1 MNHISTNTLFITLG
15 LLILLSAFFS
25 SSETGLMSLNRY
37 RLKYLAEKGSRG
49 AKLAMKLLDRPD
61 RLLGLILL
69 CNNFVNILATSI
81 ATLLALRYFGEA
93 GIAIA
98 TGLLTFVI
106 LIFAEVAPKTLAAL
120 HPERIAFL
128 AAYIYTPLL
137 KAVYPLVYIVNV
149 IANSLLR
156 LISVNPEKTSN
167 QGVSVDELR
176 SVVMET
182 SQMVPQKHQDMLL
195 GLLNLE
201 NATVDDIMV
210 PRNEI
215 TALDLN
221 ENWDDIIDD
230 LTTCQ
235 RTRLP
240 VYRGDIN
247 NIIGIIHMRRVI
259 NLLSRDELTKENLE
273 PQIREAYFIPEGTSL
288 YQQLINFQKNK
299 RRTALAVDEYGDIQG
314 LVTLEDILEE
324 VVGEFTT
331 DSPVNQNNIIK
342 QDDDSFLI
350 AANTHIREINRSLDI
365 SLPTDGPKTLNGL
378 ILELLQSIPTPG
390 TSLLIANH
398 PVEVIKTQ
406 NNAVQMARL
415 MPSLDADKKHLDE
428 DTGDNQNADIE
439 NTDHEGVDSDGKN

>member
-1 MNHISTNTLFITLG
+1 MNHLSDSTLFITLG

-49 AKLAMKLLDRPD
+49 AKLAKCLLERPD

-69 CNNFVNILATSI
+69 GNNFVNILASAI
-81 ATLLALRYFGEA
+81 ATILALRHFGEA

-120 HPERIAFL
+120 HPERIAFP

-137 KAVYPLVYIVNV
+137 KAIYPLVYIVNF

-156 LISVNPEKTSN
+156 VIGVNPEKTTSE
-167 QGVSVDELR
+167 GVSVEELR
-176 SVVMET
+176 SVVMEAN
-182 SQMVPQKHQDMLL
+182 QLVPQKHQDMLL

-201 NATVDDIMV
+201 HASVDDIMV

-215 TALDLN
+215 TGLDLN
-221 ENWDDIIDD
+221 ENWDDIVDD

-240 VYRGDIN
+240 VYRDDIN
-247 NIIGIIHMRRVI
+247 NLIGIIHMRRVI
-259 NLLSRDELTKENLE
+259 NLLSRNELTKENLE
-273 PQIREAYFIPEGTSL
+273 SQIRDAYFIPEGTSL

-331 DSPVNQNNIIK
+331 DSPVNQNNIIESA
-342 QDDDSFLI
+342 DGSFLI
-350 AANTHIREINRSLDI
+350 AANTHIREINRSLNI
-365 SLPTDGPKTLNGL
+365 SLPTNGPKTLNGL
-378 ILELLQSIPTPG
+378 ILEHLESIPATG

-398 PVEVIKTQ
+398 PIEVIKTQ

-415 MPSLDADKKHLDE
+415 MPSLNTQDKE
-428 DTGDNQNADIE
+428 T
-439 NTDHEGVDSDGKN
+439 DSDG

>member
-1 MNHISTNTLFITLG
+1 MNDISTTTLLIILA

-37 RLKYLAEKGSRG
+37 RLKHLAEKGSRG
-49 AKLAMKLLDRPD
+49 AQLAQKLLDRPD

-69 CNNFVNILATSI
+69 GNNFVNILASAI
-81 ATLLALRYFGEA
+81 ATFVALRLFGEA

-98 TGLLTFVI
+98 TGLLTFVV

-120 HPERIAFL
+120 YPERIAFP
-128 AAYIYTPLL
+128 AAFVYTPLM
-137 KAVYPLVYIVNV
+137 KAIYPLVYIVNLM
-149 IANSLLR
+149 ANTILKLMG
-156 LISVNPEKTSN
+156 VHPERVQN
-167 QGVSVDELR
+167 DGVSVEELR

-182 SQMVPQKHQDMLL
+182 NQLVPQKHQDMLL

-201 NATVDDIMV
+201 HATVDDIMV

-215 TALDLN
+215 TALDMN

-240 VYRGDIN
+240 VYRDDIN

-259 NLLSRDELTKENLE
+259 NLLTRNELTQENLE
-273 PQIREAYFIPEGTSL
+273 KHIREAYFIPEGTSL

-299 RRTALAVDEYGDIQG
+299 RRTALTVDEYGDIQG

-331 DSPVNQNNIIK
+331 ASPINTSNIIK
-342 QDDDSFLI
+342 QNDGSYLI
-350 AANTHIREINRSLDI
+350 AGGTHIREINRSLDI
-365 SLPTDGPKTLNGL
+365 TLPTDGPKTLNGL
-378 ILELLQSIPTPG
+378 ILEYLESIPTPG
-390 TSLLIANH
+390 TSILLSHH
-398 PVEVIKTQ
+398 PIEVTKTQ

-415 MPSLDADKKHLDE
+415 MPSIKPIDDE
-428 DTGDNQNADIE
+428 LEDSSANNPQEKPNGE
-439 NTDHEGVDSDGKN
+439 N

>member
-1 MNHISTNTLFITLG
+1 MSHLSDGALYLILG

-37 RLKYLAEKGSRG
+37 RLKFLAEKGSRG
-49 AKLAMKLLDRPD
+49 AKLAMRLLERPD

-69 CNNFVNILATSI
+69 GNNFVNILASAI
-81 ATLLALRYFGEA
+81 ATILALRHFGEA

-98 TGLLTFVI
+98 TGALTFVI

-120 HPERIAFL
+120 HPERIAFP
-128 AAYIYTPLL
+128 AAYVYTPLL
-137 KAVYPLVYIVNV
+137 KAIYPLVLIVNS
-149 IANSLLR
+149 IANTLLKAFG
-156 LISVNPEKTSN
+156 VNPEKTET
-167 QGVSVDELR
+167 QGVSVEELR
-176 SVVMET
+176 SVVMEANKL
-182 SQMVPQKHQDMLL
+182 VPQKHQDMLL

-201 NATVDDIMV
+201 HATVDDIMV

-215 TALDLN
+215 TALNLS
-221 ENWDDIIDD
+221 ENWDDLIDD

-240 VYRGDIN
+240 VYRDDIN
-247 NIIGIIHMRRVI
+247 NLVGIIHMRRVI
-259 NLLSRDELTKENLE
+259 NLLSRNELTKENLE
-273 PQIREAYFIPEGTSL
+273 SQIREAYFIPEGTSL

-331 DSPVNQNNIIK
+331 DSPVNNNNIIA
-342 QDDDSFLI
+342 QDDGSYLI
-350 AANTHIREINRSLDI
+350 SANTHIREINRSLNI
-365 SLPTDGPKTLNGL
+365 SLPSDGPKTLNGL
-378 ILELLQSIPTPG
+378 LLEQLQSIPTTG
-390 TSLLIANH
+390 TSILIANH
-398 PVEVIKTQ
+398 PIEVIKTQ

-415 MPSLDADKKHLDE
+415 MPRLISDDE
-428 DTGDNQNADIE
+428 SSETE
-439 NTDHEGVDSDGKN
+439 STSSTD

>member
-1 MNHISTNTLFITLG
+1 MNHISTSSLFITLG
-15 LLILLSAFFS
+15 LLILLSGFFS

-37 RLKYLAEKGSRG
+37 RLKHQAKKGSRG
-49 AKLAMKLLDRPD
+49 ARLALKLLDRPD

-69 CNNFVNILATSI
+69 GNNFVNILASAI
-81 ATLLALRYFGEA
+81 ATILALRLFGEA

-120 HPERIAFL
+120 HPERIAFP

-137 KAVYPLVYIVNV
+137 KAIYPLVYIVNL
-149 IANSLLR
+149 IANSLLK
-156 LISVNPEKTSN
+156 IFGVDPDKKQHDGFSVE
-167 QGVSVDELR
+167 ELR

-182 SQMVPQKHQDMLL
+182 SQLVPQKHQDMLL

-201 NATVDDIMV
+201 HATVDDIIV

-221 ENWDDIIDD
+221 ESWDEIIDD

-240 VYRGDIN
+240 VYRDDIN
-247 NIIGIIHMRRVI
+247 NIVGIIHMRQVI
-259 NLLSRDELTKENLE
+259 NLLTRDELTLENLE
-273 PQIREAYFIPEGTSL
+273 NQIREAYFIPEGTSL
-288 YQQLINFQKNK
+288 YQQLVNFQKNK
-299 RRTALAVDEYGDIQG
+299 RRTALTVDEYGDVQG

-324 VVGEFTT
+324 IVGEFTT
-331 DSPVNQNNIIK
+331 DSPINNSNIIK
-342 QDDDSFLI
+342 NNDGSYLI
-350 AANTHIREINRSLDI
+350 SANTHIREINRSLNI
-365 SLPTDGPKTLNGL
+365 SLPTNGPKTLNGL
-378 ILELLQSIPTPG
+378 ILEYLQSIPTPG
-390 TSLLIANH
+390 TSLLIAHH
-398 PVEVIKTQ
+398 PVEVIKTL

-415 MPSLDADKKHLDE
+415 MPSLKTEPDDKEGTATITTDE
-428 DTGDNQNADIE
+428 ELKNNNGE
-439 NTDHEGVDSDGKN
+439 N

>member
-1 MNHISTNTLFITLG
+1 MNNISTTTLFVILG

-37 RLKYLAEKGSRG
+37 RLKHLAEKGNRG
-49 AKLAMKLLDRPD
+49 AKLAQNLLDRPD

-69 CNNFVNILATSI
+69 GNNFVNILASAI
-81 ATLLALRYFGEA
+81 ATFLALRLFGET

-98 TGLLTFVI
+98 TGLLTFVV

-120 HPERIAFL
+120 YPERIAFP
-128 AAYIYTPLL
+128 AAYVYTPLL
-137 KAVYPLVYIVNV
+137 KAIYPLVYVVNLL
-149 IANSLLR
+149 ANTLLKAMG
-156 LISVNPEKTSN
+156 VYPERVQN
-167 QGVSVDELR
+167 DGVSVEELR

-182 SQMVPQKHQDMLL
+182 SQLVPQKHQDMLL

-221 ENWDDIIDD
+221 EDWDEIIDD

-240 VYRGDIN
+240 VYRDDIN

-259 NLLSRDELTKENLE
+259 NLLTRDELTQENLE
-273 PQIREAYFIPEGTSL
+273 KQIREAYFIPEGTSL

-299 RRTALAVDEYGDIQG
+299 RRTALTVDEYGDVQG

-331 DSPVNQNNIIK
+331 ASPINTSNIIE
-342 QDDDSFLI
+342 QDDDSFLV
-350 AANTHIREINRSLDI
+350 AGNTHIREINRSLNI
-365 SLPTDGPKTLNGL
+365 SLPTKGPKTLNGL
-378 ILELLQSIPTPG
+378 ILEHLESIPAPG
-390 TSLLIANH
+390 TSILVANH
-398 PVEVIKTQ
+398 PIEVTKTQ

-415 MPSLDADKKHLDE
+415 LPSIKPDTDDEDGEPNNHNSLDNSN
-428 DTGDNQNADIE
+428 GE
-439 NTDHEGVDSDGKN
+439 N

>member
-1 MNHISTNTLFITLG
+1 MNHIESSTLFIILG

-49 AKLAMKLLDRPD
+49 AKLAQQLLERPD

-69 CNNFVNILATSI
+69 GNNFVNILASAI
-81 ATLLALRYFGEA
+81 ATILALRYFGEA

-98 TGLLTFVI
+98 TGLLTFII

-120 HPERIAFL
+120 HPERIAFP

-137 KAVYPLVYIVNV
+137 KAIYPLVYIVNS

-156 LISVNPEKTSN
+156 IIGVNPENSETE
-167 QGVSVDELR
+167 GVSVEELR

-182 SQMVPQKHQDMLL
+182 SKLVPQKHQDMLL

-215 TALDLN
+215 TALNLN

-240 VYRGDIN
+240 VYRDDIN
-247 NIIGIIHMRRVI
+247 NIIGIIHMRRII
-259 NLLSRDELTKENLE
+259 NLLSRNELTVENLE
-273 PQIREAYFIPEGTSL
+273 QQIRDAYFIPEGTSL
-288 YQQLINFQKNK
+288 YQQLVNFQKNK
-299 RRTALAVDEYGDIQG
+299 RRTALAVDEYGDLQG

-331 DSPVNQNNIIK
+331 DSPVNNNNIIN
-342 QDDDSFLI
+342 QDDGSFLI
-350 AANTHIREINRSLDI
+350 AANTHIREINRSLNI

-378 ILELLQSIPTPG
+378 ILEYLQSIPATG
-390 TSLLIANH
+390 TSLLIARH
-398 PVEVIKTQ
+398 PVEVIKMQ

-415 MPSLDADKKHLDE
+415 MPRLNTDRNNSELTMNE
-428 DTGDNQNADIE
+428 TEITDTG
-439 NTDHEGVDSDGKN
+439 NTSSDGKN

>member
-1 MNHISTNTLFITLG
+1 MTHFTTPTLFIILG

-37 RLKYLAEKGSRG
+37 RLKHLAEKGNRG
-49 AKLAMKLLDRPD
+49 AKLAQKLLDRPD

-69 CNNFVNILATSI
+69 GNNFVNILASAI
-81 ATLLALRYFGEA
+81 ATFLALRLFGEA

-120 HPERIAFL
+120 YPERIAFP
-128 AAYIYTPLL
+128 AAFIYTPLL
-137 KAVYPLVYIVNV
+137 KAIYPLVYIVNLL
-149 IANSLLR
+149 ANTLLK
-156 LISVNPEKTSN
+156 LMGVHPERVQN
-167 QGVSVDELR
+167 DGVSVEELR

-182 SQMVPQKHQDMLL
+182 SQLVPQKHQDMLL

-240 VYRGDIN
+240 VYRDDIN
-247 NIIGIIHMRRVI
+247 NVIGIIHLRRVI
-259 NLLSRDELTKENLE
+259 NLLTRDELTQENLE
-273 PQIREAYFIPEGTSL
+273 KHIREAYFIPEGTSL

-299 RRTALAVDEYGDIQG
+299 RRTALTVDEYGDVQG

-331 DSPVNQNNIIK
+331 ASPVNTSDIIK
-342 QDDDSFLI
+342 QDDDSYLI
-350 AANTHIREINRSLDI
+350 AGNTHIREINRSLNI
-365 SLPTDGPKTLNGL
+365 NLPTNGPKTLNGL
-378 ILELLQSIPTPG
+378 ILEYLESIPTPG
-390 TSLLIANH
+390 TSILISNH
-398 PVEVIKTQ
+398 PIEVTKTQ

-415 MPSLDADKKHLDE
+415 MPNIKPDE
-428 DTGDNQNADIE
+428 SQQNAEETDTTNSAE
-439 NTDHEGVDSDGKN
+439 NSNGKN

>member
-1 MNHISTNTLFITLG
+1 MSHLSDGTLYIILG

-37 RLKYLAEKGSRG
+37 RLKFLAEKGSRG
-49 AKLAMKLLDRPD
+49 AKLAMRLLERPD

-69 CNNFVNILATSI
+69 GNNFVNILASAI
-81 ATLLALRYFGEA
+81 ATILALRHFGEA

-98 TGLLTFVI
+98 TGLLTFVV

-120 HPERIAFL
+120 HPERIAFP
-128 AAYIYTPLL
+128 AAFVYVPLL
-137 KAVYPLVYIVNV
+137 KALYPLVLIINI
-149 IANSLLR
+149 IANTLLK
-156 LISVNPEKTSN
+156 LVGVHPEKAQN
-167 QGVSVDELR
+167 EGVSVEELR
-176 SVVMET
+176 SVVMEAN
-182 SQMVPQKHQDMLL
+182 QLVPQKHQDMLL

-201 NATVDDIMV
+201 HATVDDIMV

-221 ENWDDIIDD
+221 ESWDDIVDD

-240 VYRGDIN
+240 VYRDDIN
-247 NIIGIIHMRRVI
+247 NILGIIHMRRVI
-259 NLLSRDELTKENLE
+259 NLLSRNELTKENFE
-273 PQIREAYFIPEGTSL
+273 NQIREAYFIPEGTSL

-331 DSPVNQNNIIK
+331 DSPINNNNIIA
-342 QDDDSFLI
+342 QDDGSYLI
-350 AANTHIREINRSLDI
+350 SANTHIREINRSLDI
-365 SLPTDGPKTLNGL
+365 SLPTNGPKTLNGL
-378 ILELLQSIPTPG
+378 ILEYLQSIPTTG
-390 TSLLIANH
+390 TSLLIANQ

-415 MPSLDADKKHLDE
+415 MPSLNKDESTADDNDDAPE
-428 DTGDNQNADIE
+428 DTSQDKINSNGE
-439 NTDHEGVDSDGKN
+439 N

>member
-1 MNHISTNTLFITLG
+1 MNHISSSALFITLG

-37 RLKYLAEKGSRG
+37 RLKYLAEKGNRG
-49 AKLAMKLLDRPD
+49 AKLAQQLLERPD

-69 CNNFVNILATSI
+69 GNNFVNILASAI
-81 ATLLALRYFGEA
+81 ATILALRYFGEA

-120 HPERIAFL
+120 HPERIAFP

-137 KAVYPLVYIVNV
+137 KTIYPLVYIVNS
-149 IANSLLR
+149 IANTLLR
-156 LISVNPEKTSN
+156 LFGVNPENSESE
-167 QGVSVDELR
+167 GVSVEELR

-182 SQMVPQKHQDMLL
+182 STRVPQKHQDMLL

-201 NATVDDIMV
+201 HATVDDIMV

-215 TALDLN
+215 TALNLN

-240 VYRGDIN
+240 VYRDDIN
-247 NIIGIIHMRRVI
+247 NIVGVIHMRRVI
-259 NLLSRDELTKENLE
+259 NLLSRNELTVENLE
-273 PQIREAYFIPEGTSL
+273 QQIRDAYFIPEGTSL
-288 YQQLINFQKNK
+288 YQQLLNFQKNK
-299 RRTALAVDEYGDIQG
+299 RRTALAVDEYGDLQG

-331 DSPVNQNNIIK
+331 DSPVNNNNIIN
-342 QDDDSFLI
+342 QDDGSFLI
-350 AANTHIREINRSLDI
+350 AANTHIREINRSLNI

-378 ILELLQSIPTPG
+378 ILEYLQSIPTTG
-390 TSLLIANH
+390 TSLLIADH

-415 MPSLDADKKHLDE
+415 MPRLNTENKDSEH
-428 DTGDNQNADIE
+428 DTDTAETTDTE
-439 NTDHEGVDSDGKN
+439 NTLSDGKN

>member
-1 MNHISTNTLFITLG
+1 MNHLSDSTLYIILG
-15 LLILLSAFFS
+15 TLILLSGFFS

-37 RLKYLAEKGSRG
+37 RLKFLAEKGSRG
-49 AKLAMKLLDRPD
+49 ARLAMRLLERPD

-69 CNNFVNILATSI
+69 GNNFVNILAASI
-81 ATLLALRYFGEA
+81 ATILALRHFGEA

-98 TGLLTFVI
+98 TGALTFVI

-137 KAVYPLVYIVNV
+137 KSTYPLVYVVNL
-149 IANSLLR
+149 IANALLKVFG
-156 LISVNPEKTSN
+156 VNPEQTKHE
-167 QGVSVDELR
+167 GVSVEELR
-176 SVVMET
+176 SVVMEAD
-182 SQMVPQKHQDMLL
+182 QLVPQKHQDMLL

-201 NATVDDIMV
+201 HASVDDIMV

-215 TALDLN
+215 TALNLS
-221 ENWDDIIDD
+221 ESWDEIIDD

-240 VYRGDIN
+240 VYRDDIN

-259 NLLSRDELTKENLE
+259 NLLSRNELTKENLE
-273 PQIREAYFIPEGTSL
+273 SQIREAYFIPEGTSL

-331 DSPVNQNNIIK
+331 DSPVNNNNIIS
-342 QDDDSFLI
+342 QDDGSYLI
-350 AANTHIREINRSLDI
+350 SANTHIREINRSLNI
-365 SLPTDGPKTLNGL
+365 SLPTDGPKTLNGI
-378 ILELLQSIPTPG
+378 ILEYLQSIPATG
-390 TSLLIANH
+390 TSILIAKH
-398 PVEVIKTQ
+398 PIEVIKTQ
-406 NNAVQMARL
+406 NNAVQMVRL
-415 MPSLDADKKHLDE
+415 MPRLITPDDD
-428 DTGDNQNADIE
+428 DDD
-439 NTDHEGVDSDGKN
+439 DSSTHDLS

>member
-1 MNHISTNTLFITLG
+1 MILG

-25 SSETGLMSLNRY
+25 SSETGLMSLNRH

-49 AKLAMKLLDRPD
+49 AKLAKRLLERPD

-69 CNNFVNILATSI
+69 GNNFVNILASAI
-81 ATLLALRYFGEA
+81 ATILALRHFGEA

-120 HPERIAFL
+120 HPERIAFP

-137 KAVYPLVYIVNV
+137 KAIYPLVFIVNL

-156 LISVNPEKTSN
+156 LVGVNPAKTQSE
-167 QGVSVDELR
+167 GVSVEELR

-182 SQMVPQKHQDMLL
+182 SQLVPQKHQDMLL

-201 NATVDDIMV
+201 HTSVDDIMV

-221 ENWDDIIDD
+221 ESWDEIIDD

-240 VYRGDIN
+240 VYRDDIN
-247 NIIGIIHMRRVI
+247 NIIGVIHMRRVI
-259 NLLSRDELTKENLE
+259 NLLSRNELTKENLE
-273 PQIREAYFIPEGTSL
+273 LQIRDAYFIPEGTSL
-288 YQQLINFQKNK
+288 YQQLVNFQKNK
-299 RRTALAVDEYGDIQG
+299 HRTALAVDEYGDIQG

-324 VVGEFTT
+324 IVGEFTT
-331 DSPVNQNNIIK
+331 DSPINNNSIIK
-342 QDDDSFLI
+342 HDDGSFII
-350 AANTHIREINRSLDI
+350 AANTHIREINRSLNI
-365 SLPTDGPKTLNGL
+365 ALPTDGPKTLNGL
-378 ILELLQSIPTPG
+378 ILEHLQSIPTTG
-390 TSLLIANH
+390 TSFLIANH
-398 PVEVIKTQ
+398 LIEVIKMH

-415 MPSLDADKKHLDE
+415 MPCLDSGKNDS
-428 DTGDNQNADIE
+428 Q
-439 NTDHEGVDSDGKN
+439 DSDESQKEINSDG

>member
-1 MNHISTNTLFITLG
+1 MDHIASSTLFIILG

-37 RLKYLAEKGSRG
+37 RLKYLVEKGSRG
-49 AKLAMKLLDRPD
+49 AKLAQQLLDRPD

-69 CNNFVNILATSI
+69 GNNFVNILASAI
-81 ATLLALRYFGEA
+81 ATILALRYFGEA

-120 HPERIAFL
+120 HPERIAFP

-137 KAVYPLVYIVNV
+137 KAIYPLVYIVNS

-156 LISVNPEKTSN
+156 LIGVNPENSETE
-167 QGVSVDELR
+167 GVSVEELR

-182 SQMVPQKHQDMLL
+182 SALVPQKHQDMLL

-215 TALDLN
+215 TALNLN

-240 VYRGDIN
+240 VYRDDIN
-247 NIIGIIHMRRVI
+247 NIIGVIHMRRVI
-259 NLLSRDELTKENLE
+259 NLLSRNELTVENLE
-273 PQIREAYFIPEGTSL
+273 QQIRDAYFIPEGTSL
-288 YQQLINFQKNK
+288 YQQLVNFQKNK
-299 RRTALAVDEYGDIQG
+299 RRTALAVDEYGDLQG

-331 DSPVNQNNIIK
+331 DSPVNNNNIIH
-342 QDDDSFLI
+342 QDDGSFLV
-350 AANTHIREINRSLDI
+350 AANTHIREINRSLNI
-365 SLPTDGPKTLNGL
+365 SLPTGGPKTLNGL
-378 ILELLQSIPTPG
+378 ILEHLQSIPTTG
-390 TSLLIANH
+390 TSLLIAKH

-415 MPSLDADKKHLDE
+415 MPRLN
-428 DTGDNQNADIE
+428 TGNNNSELTTNETQITEMDN
-439 NTDHEGVDSDGKN
+439 TFSDGKN

>member
-1 MNHISTNTLFITLG
+1 
-15 LLILLSAFFS
+15 
-25 SSETGLMSLNRY
+25 MSLNRY
-37 RLKYLAEKGSRG
+37 RLKHLAEKGNRG
-49 AKLAMKLLDRPD
+49 ARLAQRLLERPD

-69 CNNFVNILATSI
+69 GNNFVNILASAI
-81 ATLLALRYFGEA
+81 ATILAMRLFGEA

-120 HPERIAFL
+120 NPEKIAFP
-128 AAYIYTPLL
+128 AAYVYTPLL
-137 KAVYPLVYIVNV
+137 KAVYPLVLGVN
-149 IANSLLR
+149 ILANTLLK
-156 LISVNPEKTSN
+156 LLGVHPEKT
-167 QGVSVDELR
+167 QEDGVTAEELR

-182 SQMVPQKHQDMLL
+182 SQLIPQKHQDMLL
-195 GLLNLE
+195 GILNLE

-215 TALDLN
+215 TALNLD
-221 ENWDDIIDD
+221 EDWDEVLDD

-247 NIIGIIHMRRVI
+247 NVIGIIHMRRVI
-259 NLLSRDELTKENLE
+259 NLLTRDELTPETLENT
-273 PQIREAYFIPEGTSL
+273 IRDAYFIPEGTSL

-299 RRTALAVDEYGDIQG
+299 RRTALTVDEYGDIQG

-331 DSPVNQNNIIK
+331 ASPINNSNIIEEENGNY
-342 QDDDSFLI
+342 LI
-350 AANTHIREINRSLDI
+350 AGNTHIREINRSLGI
-365 SLPTDGPKTLNGL
+365 ELPMDGPKTFNGL
-378 ILELLQSIPTPG
+378 ILEHLESIPTPG
-390 TSLLIANH
+390 TSLLITDH
-398 PVEVIKTQ
+398 PIEVTKTQ

-415 MPSLDADKKHLDE
+415 MPSL
-428 DTGDNQNADIE
+428 NADSEEMDSEETTGQHGE
-439 NTDHEGVDSDGKN
+439 N